1 MSDNNNN
8 NDLQPDD
15 AKETNKKRRERRA
28 VIFDEDN
35 LRQNKEWH
43 DANPVTKHIT
53 EPDTPYNYDD
63 GKYSDSDD
71 EELLKEA
78 RDEHVEH
85 QTKQNTEANKNL
97 SHSHHH
103 HHHHHN
109 KKSTISSSSSGESGH
124 DNDDDA
130 AANKN
135 NNDEDSSSSPVGEG
149 ESSGWINAQYN
160 KLGSEV
166 LLTQPIAFT
175 KEAPVLREVPEAEGA
190 KQNNNNNQNDDDDAN
205 QQQQLKKRP
214 VGLKLHAVTEEDQAA
229 AAQLR
234 HDAEFKTMRK
244 AVYRDEGMKFR
255 EMMKKAQQE
264 KDEEDEDVE
273 ED

>member
-1 MSDNNNN
+1 MSDDHQSNSNS

-15 AKETNKKRRERRA
+15 AKETNKQRRERRA
-28 VIFDEDN
+28 VIFDEGN
-35 LRQNKEWH
+35 LRENKEWH

-63 GKYSDSDD
+63 GKYTDSDD
-71 EELLKEA
+71 EELLKEV

-97 SHSHHH
+97 LQH
-103 HHHHHN
+103 
-109 KKSTISSSSSGESGH
+109 KKSSSAEH
-124 DNDDDA
+124 DDDD
-130 AANKN
+130 ANKN
-135 NNDEDSSSSPVGEG
+135 NHTVDTSSPLGGET
-149 ESSGWINAQYN
+149 SGWINAQYN
-160 KLGSEV
+160 KLGSET
-166 LLTQPIAFT
+166 LRTLPIAFT
-175 KEAPVLREVPEAEGA
+175 KEAPVLKEVVVQQEEENHQKHPE
-190 KQNNNNNQNDDDDAN
+190 KQNINQNDDDAN
-205 QQQQLKKRP
+205 QQHPKKRP

-229 AAQLR
+229 AAQVR

-255 EMMKKAQQE
+255 EMMKKAQQ
-264 KDEEDEDVE
+264 DEEDEDVD